1 VENPN
6 SVFKQVVTNG
16 NCNRWDFGCDCNS
29 LLAGAYNRGKIGGV
43 YEMVLEFSS
52 PFEAKKSGVKK
63 RFLMGSNKGITL
75 IELLVVI
82 MIVGILAAIAIPG
95 YTGYMQR
102 ARRADAKTALE
113 QLRASQ
119 EMFRAE
125 KGSYSTDLTELR
137 TTWGVQSNPAGYY
150 NIGWAGGFV
159 LNANSFTAEAA
170 PFGRQ
175 ATDGS
180 LFINN
185 LGVKIP
191 ADKWAK

>member
-52 PFEAKKSGVKK
+52 PFEAKISGVKK

-82 MIVGILAAIAIPG
+82 MIVGILAAIAVPA
-95 YTGYMQR
+95 YTNYMQR
-102 ARRADAKTALE
+102 ARRVDAKTALE

-125 KGSYSTDLTELR
+125 RGVYSTDIAQLR
-137 TTWGVQSNPAGYY
+137 GTWGVPGVSGDYIINLNSQTATTYVGEAQP
-150 NIGWAGGFV
+150 NIA
-159 LNANSFTAEAA
+159 
-170 PFGRQ
+170 RQ
-175 ATDGS
+175 LSDGS
-180 LFINN
+180 LFINQD
-185 LGVKIP
+185 GVKTP